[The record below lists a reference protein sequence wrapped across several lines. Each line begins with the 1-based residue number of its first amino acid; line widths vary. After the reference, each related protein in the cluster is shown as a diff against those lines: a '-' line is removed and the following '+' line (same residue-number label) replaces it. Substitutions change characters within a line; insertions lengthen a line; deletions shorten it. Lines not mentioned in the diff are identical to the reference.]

1 MSQVIDA
8 RLPYYHY
15 LGALT
20 PRSIAGYFRH
30 SGKTTPGHEGTL
42 ANRPI
47 ITLTT
52 DFGLND
58 HFVGTIK
65 GVILNI
71 VPDAA
76 IVDIW
81 HSVQAFDVLDG
92 ALTIA
97 QSYSYFPSGTVHLV
111 VVDPGVGTARRPILV
126 TSERHH
132 FVARDNGVLSLVY
145 GREERLHIRH
155 VSAEH
160 YFLQPV
166 SNTFHARDIF
176 SPVAAWLAKGVD
188 PEKFGDEIT
197 DFVRFN
203 APKPKAVD
211 GNTLRG
217 VVLKVDRFGN
227 LVTNITPADA
237 PMLFA
242 AERAPFKILIGKQEI
257 TEIHSNYSE
266 GTPGEVFGILGS
278 TGYLEIAADR
288 GSAAKIVGTGK
299 GTEVTISLQGTAAAS
314 GGAR

>member
-1 MSQVIDA
+1 MA
-8 RLPYYHY
+8 H
-15 LGALT
+15 
-20 PRSIAGYFRH
+20 
-30 SGKTTPGHEGTL
+30 
-42 ANRPI
+42 RPL

-52 DFGLND
+52 DFGLSD
-58 HFVGTIK
+58 HFVGTLK

-71 VPDAA
+71 APDAE
-76 IVDIW
+76 IVDIC

-132 FVARDNGVLSLVY
+132 FVAPDNGVLSLVY

-155 VSAEH
+155 VTAEH
-160 YFLQPV
+160 YYLQPV

-176 SPVAAWLAKGVD
+176 APVAAWLAKGVD
-188 PEKFGDEIT
+188 PEKFGEEIS

-203 APKPKAVD
+203 APKPKSAN

-227 LVTNITPADA
+227 LVTNITPQDA

-242 AERAPFKILIGKQEI
+242 SDPAPFKILVGKHEI
-257 TEIHSNYSE
+257 TEIHSSYSG
-266 GTPGEVFGILGS
+266 GTLGAVFGILGS
-278 TGYLEIAADR
+278 MGYLEIASNR

-299 GTEVTISLQGTAAAS
+299 GSEVTVSLEGAA
-314 GGAR
+314 GATQS